1 MKKCRTLEDHVIF
14 LIDDQGVIVREEL
27 DTNVIDFDIEQYTDD
42 ELEIWKTRDDGFLFV
57 YCNRIEIGYWIDP
70 KLVEVIE

>member
-14 LIDDQGVIVREEL
+14 LIDDQSVIVHEEL

-70 KLVEVIE
+70 NLVEVIE